1 MVLEF
6 YSQDSYGAY
15 VKSEMAGTLRNAGG
29 DCGNGSETLIVQT
42 EVAKTNET
50 NKRSGA
56 LREYDGWF
64 NQRR

>member
-29 DCGNGSETLIVQT
+29 GLRKRIRNIDSTDGSSE
-42 EVAKTNET
+42 
-50 NKRSGA
+50 NK
-56 LREYDGWF
+56 
-64 NQRR
+64 